1 MDLLTINPLLSSI
14 IGGAIV
20 AFVNF
25 LLRKRERQYFEEVE
39 YKRKSYSDLL
49 DNVRGFLD
57 DPNVPDDKKKNM
69 KWEFLKRYYNEIWI
83 YASPTVIKR
92 MNEFFSTVTITRAN
106 PDEKTKALG
115 KTILAIRRSLGNKN
129 SNLIFFNKL
138 TTKDYI
144 LFSIS
149 TK

>member
-1 MDLLTINPLLSSI
+1 MNLLTINPLLYSI

-69 KWEFLKRYYNEIWI
+69 KWKFLKRYYNEIWI

-129 SNLIFFNKL
+129 SNFIFFNKL

>member
-1 MDLLTINPLLSSI
+1 MNLLTINPLLYSI
-14 IGGAIV
+14 IGGSIV

-57 DPNVPDDKKKNM
+57 DPNVPDGKKKNM
-69 KWEFLKRYYNEIWI
+69 KWKFLKRYYNEIWI

-115 KTILAIRRSLGNKN
+115 KTILAIRRSLGSKN

>member
-1 MDLLTINPLLSSI
+1 MNLLTINPLLSSI

-57 DPNVPDDKKKNM
+57 DPNVSDDKKKNM

>member
-1 MDLLTINPLLSSI
+1 MNLLTINPLLYSI

-129 SNLIFFNKL
+129 SNFIFFNKL

>member
-1 MDLLTINPLLSSI
+1 MNLLTINPLLYSI

-83 YASPTVIKR
+83 YAPPTVIKR

-115 KTILAIRRSLGNKN
+115 KIILAIRRSLGNKN